1 MEDKYKNGE
10 KLAPVIG
17 IRKGQAIN
25 IDSELDSE
33 SENPVQN
40 KAITAVINEIKEW
53 INNEMTAEELNNY
66 WNSIIEGE
74 V

>member
-25 IDSELDSE
+25 IDSELDPE

-40 KAITAVINEIKEW
+40 KAITAAINEIKEW
-53 INNEMTAEELNNY
+53 INNEITSEELNNY